1 MDKAWHC
8 NVETG
13 GDMMPEVKMLSGRVG
28 EMKAGLRM
36 DRGTGAGRCPSVWEI
51 KESKQKWLP
60 VGLLLA
66 M

>member
-1 MDKAWHC
+1 
-8 NVETG
+8 
-13 GDMMPEVKMLSGRVG
+13 MMPEGKMLSGRVG

-51 KESKQKWLP
+51 KESKEKWLP